1 MSDGEKPDGAM
12 TEARKEGGKSEQPTK
27 PKTPP
32 KPTTPVKPATEAKR
46 ETRDHERTKRA
57 EDLLR
62 QSEQELAGTRFF
74 VEEDYWE
81 QLYRDMVRLRE
92 ALGIDDDVFCRGIT
106 RQLYQVTASEPNSD
120 KADFNFLLSVLN
132 GLKPVDKVHAMLAV
146 NVAVSQLALMRVAES
161 LLRPV
166 RFELPPELIL
176 ACHHARYD
184 LARLDKQKIKI
195 DDQPAREW
203 GARMYN
209 KLSLTL
215 HMHLQAFLRYRT
227 TVQPSKQPQ
236 HVMQETPSMNGA
248 ATTPGVLNGKH
259 AHP

>member
-1 MSDGEKPDGAM
+1 M

-62 QSEQELAGTRFF
+62 QSKQELAGTRFF

-106 RQLYQVTASEPNSD
+106 R
-120 KADFNFLLSVLN
+120 
-132 GLKPVDKVHAMLAV
+132 
-146 NVAVSQLALMRVAES
+146 
-161 LLRPV
+161 
-166 RFELPPELIL
+166 
-176 ACHHARYD
+176 
-184 LARLDKQKIKI
+184 
-195 DDQPAREW
+195 
-203 GARMYN
+203 
-209 KLSLTL
+209 
-215 HMHLQAFLRYRT
+215 
-227 TVQPSKQPQ
+227 
-236 HVMQETPSMNGA
+236 
-248 ATTPGVLNGKH
+248 
-259 AHP
+259 